1 MAAFLSF
8 ESQAQ
13 KVADW
18 LPYLD
23 DCKKTVAIDPKTSA
37 GRPHRHRGA
46 PPDINLSQA
55 DFSVV
60 FDPDE
65 EPSPRGG
72 TSASGSRR
80 SRARAR
86 RRSSRSSPSAT
97 RPRATSS
104 ARRRPT
110 PRCSISR
117 SASRPAP
124 STRRR
129 SRRSSRRARSTA
141 CTGATAARRWSR
153 PSSRPSARGS
163 APPRTRPRGRTSSSA
178 SAAET
183 TPTPPPDAPA
193 EETPLASAPAWT
205 ESETLRQEKDTLGFY
220 VSSHPFEE
228 WADWTKVF
236 CRLSCSTLKQQPQ
249 DKRVVLP
256 ALVQSVRTI
265 VTKSGRSAG
274 QKMGILMLEDTTG
287 TAEAVMFSN
296 VFGQFAHLVVSD
308 DDGADKPVF
317 VMGRVDHSRGDPQVI
332 VDKLVPIDGQPLEK
346 GRLLIALR
354 GKRLNGTADAAMD
367 RVRGLLIEHDP
378 RPHTRT
384 RRARERGRRRRG
396 ERVRPLRRRQRRG
409 GGPLRPRRRDRVRL
423 RHAEPR
429 VQGPRPARPG
439 PGQGTLHRPGP
450 RVGPPA
456 RRRLGRG
463 EQGRPAQV
471 PAPAGVRRT
480 RHYTARAT
488 AVPAVP
494 REG

>member
-1 MAAFLSF
+1 
-8 ESQAQ
+8 
-13 KVADW
+13 
-18 LPYLD
+18 
-23 DCKKTVAIDPKTSA
+23 
-37 GRPHRHRGA
+37 
-46 PPDINLSQA
+46 
-55 DFSVV
+55 V

-65 EPSPRGG
+65 EPVRRAGHIRFGLKAIKGAGG
-72 TSASGSRR
+72 KAIESIISERDTPAGDELGAKTPYTSLFDFTERVPPGTVNKATIEALVKAGAFDSVHGRD
-80 SRARAR
+80 
-86 RRSSRSSPSAT
+86 RRSSMVATIEQAVSAGQ
-97 RPRATSS
+97 RA
-104 ARRRPT
+104 AQDK
-110 PRCSISR
+110 
-117 SASRPAP
+117 AAGQNQLFGFGGGDD
-124 STRRR
+124 
-129 SRRSSRRARSTA
+129 ADTA
-141 CTGATAARRWSR
+141 
-153 PSSRPSARGS
+153 
-163 APPRTRPRGRTSSSA
+163 
-178 SAAET
+178 
-183 TPTPPPDAPA
+183 PDAPA

-220 VSSHPFEE
+220 VSSHPLEE

-287 TAEAVMFSN
+287 HRRGGHVLQRLRAVRPPRR
-296 VFGQFAHLVVSD
+296 QRRRRRRQ
-308 DDGADKPVF
+308 PVF

-378 RPHTRT
+378 AAAHANTT
-384 RRARERGRRRRG
+384 RARERGRRRRG
-396 ERVRPLRRRQRRG
+396 ERLRPLRGRQRRG

-439 PGQGTLHRPGP
+439 SGQGTLHRPGP

-480 RHYTARAT
+480 RHHTARAT